1 MVEDPAP
8 GAGEVGGLGRVHG
21 AQPGVGEI
29 ALESAEAG
37 GMMQLAADQD
47 ELVTSAKAHRLLGW
61 TPRHTSFTDAPTR
74 HYLAWKA
81 ARPVSTR

>member
-1 MVEDPAP
+1 M
-8 GAGEVGGLGRVHG
+8 HG